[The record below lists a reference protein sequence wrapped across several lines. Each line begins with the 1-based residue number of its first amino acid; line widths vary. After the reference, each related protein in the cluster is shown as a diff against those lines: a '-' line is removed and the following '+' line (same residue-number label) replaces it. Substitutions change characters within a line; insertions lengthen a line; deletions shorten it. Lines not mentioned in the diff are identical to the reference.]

1 VIRFLLDTN
10 ICIETIRGKS
20 APVLAHLRKCD
31 PASVGISSV
40 TLAELR
46 YGVSRSSDPA
56 RNLAA
61 LARFCAPLE
70 IIPFDEPAAAGY
82 GNLRHALQTAGT
94 PIGPLDMLIAA
105 HAISLGAILVTN
117 NQREFR
123 RVRGLMLENWVRP

>member
-20 APVLAHLRKCD
+20 ARVLAHLRKCD
-31 PASVGISSV
+31 AGTVGISSI

-46 YGVSRSSDPA
+46 YGVSRSSDPP

-70 IIPFDEPAAAGY
+70 IMAFDEPAAASY
-82 GNLRHALQTAGT
+82 GDLRHALQSAGT

-105 HAISLGAILVTN
+105 HAMSLGAILVTN
-117 NQREFR
+117 NEREFR
-123 RVRGLMLENWVRP
+123 RVRELAVENWVRA